1 MRARGAVH
9 MWELV
14 RRGPAKLH
22 QRMPVTRVTRDTGT
36 VGGRRR
42 RSAQAAGLAVGHQ
55 LAVGVFVV
63 LALLVK
69 LPQVLAPMGQDQGLY
84 HTVGQAILAGAVP
97 YRDAWDPK
105 PPGVFYTHAAVLALA
120 PDPWRTCRIQ
130 PLPGLSRADLQP
142 RCGALL
148 FGAVDFV
155 YSLLLGVLVYR
166 LARRLDLG
174 ATAAAIAFGF
184 TAIFVNLALLD
195 PEGSTPEKYALG
207 PAIGVVLA
215 GLTAIESR
223 RRRWLV
229 VAGVLGAIA
238 ALFKPPDLASLGA
251 LSLMLLALRRWQ
263 DLIWLWV
270 PPLLVLTAVVFAFTV
285 VGAGGQLIEA
295 TFTYNFARFG
305 FQSQRIPL
313 TALVAAWQVFR
324 DGLAVL
330 WLPALLGVVIVWQ
343 RPVWRV
349 LVVWAVL
356 DVLALFLGGTKF
368 TREYFVQLVPS
379 FALLAGAAV
388 AWLLRSQA
396 REWPAQAWVVLS
408 LAGIAV
414 LSSAFQAGFTVRIWN
429 EYVANGW
436 TTTSVEHLA
445 SMIGS
450 LPPDETLFV
459 WGDEAELY
467 TLSGRRPTTRFLN
480 TTGLAATGDAAANQR
495 RTEMLASLLRA
506 PPAVVVVDR
515 RTADDDPDG
524 RLGLN
529 LRYFPELQRL
539 LDGQYRPMDDS
550 VLRAYLGGDREQVFV
565 RTGTPD
571 VCQQMP
577 GCRLK

>member
-1 MRARGAVH
+1 M
-9 MWELV
+9 
-14 RRGPAKLH
+14 PA
-22 QRMPVTRVTRDTGT
+22 TRVEQEG
-36 VGGRRR
+36 GGRRWR
-42 RSAQAAGLAVGHQ
+42 AGNAASELGHW
-55 LAVGVFVV
+55 LVVGVFVV

-69 LPQVLAPMGQDQGLY
+69 LPQFLAPMGQDQGLY

-105 PPGVFYTHAAVLALA
+105 PPGVFYAHAAVLALV
-120 PDPWRTCRIQ
+120 PNPWRTCRIEA
-130 PLPGLSRADLQP
+130 PPGFSRVDLQP
-142 RCGALL
+142 RCGAIL

-155 YSLLLGVLVYR
+155 YSLVLAGLVYR
-166 LARRLDLG
+166 LARRLELG
-174 ATAAAIAFGF
+174 PTAAAIAFGF
-184 TAIFVNLALLD
+184 TAVFVNLALLD
-195 PEGSTPEKYALG
+195 PEGNTPEKYALG

-215 GLTAIESR
+215 GLSAIESH

-229 VAGVLGAIA
+229 VAGLLGAVA
-238 ALFKPPDLASLGA
+238 ALFKPPDLASFGA
-251 LSLMLLALRRWQ
+251 LSLTLLVLRRWQ
-263 DLIWLWV
+263 DLIWLWL
-270 PPLLVLTAVVFAFTV
+270 PLIVALAAVVGVFSV
-285 VGAGGQLIEA
+285 MGAGGPLIEA
-295 TFTYNFARFG
+295 TLTYNVARFG

-313 TALVAAWQVFR
+313 AGLVAAWQIFR

-330 WLPALLGVVIVWQ
+330 WLPALLGVVVVWQ
-343 RPVWRV
+343 RPAWRL
-349 LVVWAVL
+349 LVVWAIL

-379 FALLAGAAV
+379 FALLAGAAL
-388 AWLLRSQA
+388 AWLLGAATRDWRA
-396 REWPAQAWVVLS
+396 RAWVLAS
-408 LAGIAV
+408 LAAIGV
-414 LSSAFQAGFTVRIWN
+414 LSSSFQAGFTLRIWH

-436 TTTSVEHLA
+436 TTTSVEQLA

-450 LPPDETLFV
+450 LPREDALFV

-480 TTGLAATGDAAANQR
+480 TAGLAATGDPSATR
-495 RTEMLASLLRA
+495 RRSELLASLART
-506 PPAVVVVDR
+506 PPAVIVVDR

-529 LRYFPELQRL
+529 LRYVPELQRL

-550 VLRAYLGGDREQVFV
+550 ILRAYLGGDREQVFI
-565 RTGTPD
+565 RTGAPD